1 MFITKNNYADFKSVG
16 KNKKNAQ
23 TSFTNAGSAVEG
35 GWGRASQGE
44 FRIFLEQLLGKFLKS
59 LRCTFLRTYG
69 VHCNTYTIGPSF
81 N

>member
-1 MFITKNNYADFKSVG
+1 VFIGYNDFNNVVVLTLDGCLIKFKDMFITKNNYADFKSVG

-44 FRIFLEQLLGKFLKS
+44 FRIFLEQLLDKF
-59 LRCTFLRTYG
+59 
-69 VHCNTYTIGPSF
+69 
-81 N
+81 